1 MPRYRHANHSA
12 NRNISTT
19 STLARSNT
27 FPSILKHRRKMDIPF
42 NSDENLYQ
50 IYLQSI
56 RTSDTIPAGDTNVHG
71 VFASRNEPGTRIFK
85 DQLQANMLAKDI
97 ESLESHD
104 LLMPLAQHLEKAS
117 LVPSSNAASQDSLN
131 RKKATNRLAAQKSR
145 QRKKDQGQE
154 MLDTVNQLRV
164 ENAALKNLHD
174 QVIGLMREKQ
184 S

>member
-1 MPRYRHANHSA
+1 
-12 NRNISTT
+12 
-19 STLARSNT
+19 
-27 FPSILKHRRKMDIPF
+27 MDLPF
-42 NSDENLYQ
+42 NSAENLYQ

-56 RTSDTIPAGDTNVHG
+56 RTSDIIPACDTNIDG
-71 VFASRNEPGTRIFK
+71 AFPSGNEDYTRVFI
-85 DQLQANMLAKDI
+85 DQLQAIMLAKDI

-104 LLMPLAQHLEKAS
+104 LLTPLAQHLEKAS
-117 LVPSSNAASQDSLN
+117 LVSSSKAASQDSLT

-164 ENAALKNLHD
+164 ENAALKNLRD